1 MLAKNTSSLNG
12 QVLCPG
18 DKSISQR
25 SVIIGSLINKEIT
38 ISGFLHGDDPIST
51 LNALNTIGANIS
63 IEDGDVKL
71 SNREIP
77 FKTPLAPISLDNS
90 GTGMRLMMGLISG
103 LGLEAEL
110 IGDNSLMKRPMKR
123 VSIPLNEMGADIK
136 TIDGLPPVH
145 IIAKT
150 LNDNFVYEMPI
161 ASAQVKSAI
170 ILAGVASNKKVSVF
184 EPAITRD
191 HTEIMLEYFG
201 LNIESK
207 EINGGK
213 QITFIPGNSFQQK
226 NYDVVGDFSSA
237 SFLIVAG
244 LIAKNSTIT
253 IKNVGLNPTR
263 CGLISILKEMGA
275 NIEVSNKIFKCGEKA
290 GDLIVK
296 SSQLKGINIG
306 GDIIPNIIDEIPI
319 LSIAAACAEGI
330 TKISDAKE
338 LRVKESDRLEAIGE
352 GLNAL
357 NVKYSLYDDGI
368 SITGGIPETDDL
380 IEIDSFG
387 DHRIAMSFL
396 ISSLKIGGGVCVK
409 DCKNIYTSYPNFVQT
424 MNDLGMEI
432 SE

>member
-1 MLAKNTSSLNG
+1 
-12 QVLCPG
+12 
-18 DKSISQR
+18 
-25 SVIIGSLINKEIT
+25 
-38 ISGFLHGDDPIST
+38 
-51 LNALNTIGANIS
+51 
-63 IEDGDVKL
+63 
-71 SNREIP
+71 
-77 FKTPLAPISLDNS
+77 
-90 GTGMRLMMGLISG
+90 
-103 LGLEAEL
+103 
-110 IGDNSLMKRPMKR
+110 
-123 VSIPLNEMGADIK
+123 
-136 TIDGLPPVH
+136 
-145 IIAKT
+145 
-150 LNDNFVYEMPI
+150 
-161 ASAQVKSAI
+161 
-170 ILAGVASNKKVSVF
+170 
-184 EPAITRD
+184 
-191 HTEIMLEYFG
+191 
-201 LNIESK
+201 
-207 EINGGK
+207 
-213 QITFIPGNSFQQK
+213 
-226 NYDVVGDFSSA
+226 
-237 SFLIVAG
+237 
-244 LIAKNSTIT
+244 
-253 IKNVGLNPTR
+253 
-263 CGLISILKEMGA
+263 MGA

-424 MNDLGMEI
+424 MNNLGMEI